1 MEKIYYNNSLLNRS
15 SVLRKEK
22 NFLKDILDTNNVN
35 FIPIWNDENYF
46 ISFKEKIKPL
56 ILTKRELELNIKNIH
71 LDKMIFLGKI
81 NEEFYFSINIKSKIN
96 KSTLNIDQGDIITDQ
111 LRNVIGSLTELD
123 SSYLALAKGM
133 TFWHEKN
140 KFCGVCGSKTKIEE
154 AGFVLKCVNK
164 KCNQSHFPRTDPAI
178 ITLVSNNDK
187 VLLARSSRFPQK
199 MYSTL
204 AGFVEPGES
213 LELALKREV
222 FEEVGINVQ
231 KIEYF
236 QSQPWPFPA
245 SLMLGFFAET
255 KDTELNIDKDEI
267 EDAHWFDISQLK
279 DLTHPDIKDGFKLP
293 RFDSIARRLVND
305 WIRRHEKI

>member
-1 MEKIYYNNSLLNRS
+1 MDKIFYNSSLLNRS
-15 SVLRKEK
+15 SELRKDE
-22 NFLKDILDTNNVN
+22 NFLKKILKSENAN
-35 FIPIWNDENYF
+35 FIPMRDDENYF
-46 ISFKEKIKPL
+46 ISKKNEIKPL
-56 ILTKRELELNIKNIH
+56 ILKRKELEFFTKDINLNNV
-71 LDKMIFLGKI
+71 IFLGKI
-81 NEEFYFSINIKSKIN
+81 NEKFYFSINIKSQIQKN
-96 KSTLNIDQGDIITDQ
+96 NLEIDQGVIITAQ

-140 KFCGVCGSKTKIEE
+140 KFCGVCGSKINIIE
-154 AGFVLKCVNK
+154 AGFVLKCINK
-164 KCNQSHFPRTDPAI
+164 NCNQSHFPRTDPAI
-178 ITLVSNNDK
+178 ITLVSNKDK

-222 FEEVGINVQ
+222 FEEVGVNVN
-231 KIEYF
+231 KIQYF

-255 KDTELNIDKDEI
+255 EDINLNVDKDEI
-267 EDAHWFDISQLK
+267 EDANWFDIGQLK
-279 DLTHPDIKDGFKLP
+279 ELTHPDILDGFKLP
-293 RFDSIARRLVND
+293 RFDSIARRLINN
-305 WIRRHEKI
+305 WIKKYE

>member
-1 MEKIYYNNSLLNRS
+1 MEKIFYNNQLLKRS
-15 SVLRKEK
+15 SELRKNE
-22 NFLKDILDTNNVN
+22 NFLKSILDSEYVN
-35 FIPIWNDENYF
+35 FIPMKDDENYF
-46 ISFKEKIKPL
+46 ISGKEEIKPL
-56 ILTKRELELNIKNIH
+56 ILKRRELELYIKDIS

-81 NEEFYFSINIKSKIN
+81 NEKFYFSINIKSKIEKN
-96 KSTLNIDQGDIITDQ
+96 NLIDQGDIITDQ

-140 KFCGVCGSKTKIEE
+140 KFCGVCGSKTKMEE
-154 AGFVLKCVNK
+154 AGFVLRCVNK
-164 KCNQSHFPRTDPAI
+164 NCNQSHFPRTDPAI
-178 ITLVSNNDK
+178 ITLVSNKDK

-222 FEEVGINVQ
+222 YEEVGVNVH
-231 KIEYF
+231 KIKYF

-255 KDTELNIDKDEI
+255 EDTDLNVDEDEI
-267 EDAHWFDISQLK
+267 EDANWFNINQLK
-279 DLTHPDIKDGFKLP
+279 DLTHPEIKDGFKLP

-305 WIRRHEKI
+305 WIRRHE

>member
-1 MEKIYYNNSLLNRS
+1 MEKIYYNNQLLKRS
-15 SVLRKEK
+15 SELRKDE
-22 NFLKDILDTNNVN
+22 NFLKSILDSEDVN
-35 FIPIWNDENYF
+35 FIPMKDDENYF
-46 ISFKEKIKPL
+46 ISVKEEIKPL
-56 ILTKRELELNIKNIH
+56 ILTRQELERYIKNIS

-81 NEEFYFSINIKSKIN
+81 NEKFYFSINIKSKIEKN
-96 KSTLNIDQGDIITDQ
+96 TLIDQGDIITDQ

-140 KFCGVCGSKTKIEE
+140 KFCGVCGSKTKMEE
-154 AGFVLKCVNK
+154 AGFVLRCVNK
-164 KCNQSHFPRTDPAI
+164 NCNQSHFPRTDPAI
-178 ITLVSNNDK
+178 ITLVSNKDK

-222 FEEVGINVQ
+222 YEEVGVNVN

-255 KDTELNIDKDEI
+255 EDTDLNVDEDEI
-267 EDAHWFDISQLK
+267 EDANWFNISQLK
-279 DLTHPDIKDGFKLP
+279 DLTHPEIKDGFKLP

-305 WIRRHEKI
+305 WIRRYE

>member
-1 MEKIYYNNSLLNRS
+1 MDKIYYNNSLLNRS
-15 SVLRKEK
+15 SELRKDK
-22 NFLKDILDTNNVN
+22 NFLKSLLKSENVN
-35 FIPIWNDENYF
+35 FIPMRDDENYF
-46 ISFKEKIKPL
+46 ISEKDKIKPL
-56 ILTKRELELNIKNIH
+56 ILKRQELEFFTKDIN
-71 LDKMIFLGKI
+71 LDNMIFLGKI
-81 NEEFYFSINIKSKIN
+81 NKKFYFSINIKSKIQKN
-96 KSTLNIDQGDIITDQ
+96 NLEIDQGNIITAQ

-140 KFCGVCGSKTKIEE
+140 KFCGVCGSKIKIVE
-154 AGFVLKCVNK
+154 AGFVLKCINK
-164 KCNQSHFPRTDPAI
+164 NCNQSHFPRTDPAI
-178 ITLVSNNDK
+178 ITLVSNKDK

-222 FEEVGINVQ
+222 FEEVGVNVN
-231 KIEYF
+231 KIQYF

-255 KDTELNIDKDEI
+255 EDINLNLDEDEI
-267 EDAHWFDISQLK
+267 EDANWFDIGQLK
-279 DLTHPDIKDGFKLP
+279 DLTHPDITDGFKLP
-293 RFDSIARRLVND
+293 RFDSIARRLVNN
-305 WIRRHEKI
+305 WIKRHE

>member
-1 MEKIYYNNSLLNRS
+1 
-15 SVLRKEK
+15 
-22 NFLKDILDTNNVN
+22 
-35 FIPIWNDENYF
+35 
-46 ISFKEKIKPL
+46 
-56 ILTKRELELNIKNIH
+56 
-71 LDKMIFLGKI
+71 
-81 NEEFYFSINIKSKIN
+81 
-96 KSTLNIDQGDIITDQ
+96 
-111 LRNVIGSLTELD
+111 
-123 SSYLALAKGM
+123 M

-140 KFCGVCGSKTKIEE
+140 KFCGVCGSKTKMEE
-154 AGFVLKCVNK
+154 AGFVLRCVNK
-164 KCNQSHFPRTDPAI
+164 NCNQSHFPRTDPAI
-178 ITLVSNNDK
+178 ITLVSNKDK

-222 FEEVGINVQ
+222 YEEVGVNVN

-255 KDTELNIDKDEI
+255 EDTDLNIDEDEI
-267 EDAHWFDISQLK
+267 EDANWFNISQLK
-279 DLTHPDIKDGFKLP
+279 DLTHPEIKDGFKLP

-305 WIRRHEKI
+305 WIRRYE

>member
-1 MEKIYYNNSLLNRS
+1 MEKIYYNNQLLKRS
-15 SVLRKEK
+15 SELRKDE
-22 NFLKDILDTNNVN
+22 NFLKSILDSEDVN
-35 FIPIWNDENYF
+35 FIPMKDDENYF
-46 ISFKEKIKPL
+46 ISGKEEIKPL
-56 ILTKRELELNIKNIH
+56 ILTRRELERYIKDIS

-81 NEEFYFSINIKSKIN
+81 NEKFYFSINIKSKIEKN
-96 KSTLNIDQGDIITDQ
+96 TFINQGDIITDQ

-140 KFCGVCGSKTKIEE
+140 KFCGVCGSKTKMEE
-154 AGFVLKCVNK
+154 AGFVLRCVNK
-164 KCNQSHFPRTDPAI
+164 NCNQSHFPRTDPAI
-178 ITLVSNNDK
+178 ITLVSNKDK

-222 FEEVGINVQ
+222 YEEVGVNVY

-255 KDTELNIDKDEI
+255 EDTDLNIDEDEI
-267 EDAHWFDISQLK
+267 EDANWFNISQLK
-279 DLTHPDIKDGFKLP
+279 DLTHPEIKDGFKLP

-305 WIRRHEKI
+305 WIRRYE

>member
-1 MEKIYYNNSLLNRS
+1 MEKIYYNNQLLKRS
-15 SVLRKEK
+15 SELRKDE
-22 NFLKDILDTNNVN
+22 NFLKSILDSEDVN
-35 FIPIWNDENYF
+35 FIPMKDDENYF
-46 ISFKEKIKPL
+46 ISGKEEIKPL
-56 ILTKRELELNIKNIH
+56 ILTRRELESIMKDIS

-81 NEEFYFSINIKSKIN
+81 NEKFYFSINIKSQIEMNNFIN
-96 KSTLNIDQGDIITDQ
+96 QGDIITDQ

-140 KFCGVCGSKTKIEE
+140 KFCGVCGSKTKMEE
-154 AGFVLKCVNK
+154 AGFVLRCVNK
-164 KCNQSHFPRTDPAI
+164 NCNQSHFPRTDPAI
-178 ITLVSNNDK
+178 ITLVSNKDK

-222 FEEVGINVQ
+222 YEEVGVNVN

-255 KDTELNIDKDEI
+255 EDTDLNVDEDEI
-267 EDAHWFDISQLK
+267 EDANWFNISQLK
-279 DLTHPDIKDGFKLP
+279 DLTHPEIKDGFKLP

-305 WIRRHEKI
+305 WIRRYE

>member
-1 MEKIYYNNSLLNRS
+1 MEKIYYNNALLDRS
-15 SVLRKEK
+15 SVLRKDK
-22 NFLKDILDTNNVN
+22 QFLTNILQSKDVN
-35 FIPIWNDENYF
+35 FIPMWEEENYF
-46 ISFKEKIKPL
+46 ILDNEEIKPL
-56 ILTKRELELNIKNIH
+56 ILKKNELELNTNRIS
-71 LDKMIFLGKI
+71 LDEMIFLGKI
-81 NEEFYFSINIKSKIN
+81 NKKFYFSVNLKSKV
-96 KSTLNIDQGDIITDQ
+96 KKDTLGIIQGDIITDQ

-164 KCNQSHFPRTDPAI
+164 NCNQSHFPRTDAAI
-178 ITLVSNNDK
+178 ITLVSNKDK

-222 FEEVGINVQ
+222 FEEVGVNVN

-255 KDTELNIDKDEI
+255 EDTKLNVDKDEI
-267 EDAHWFDISQLK
+267 EDANWFDISQLK
-279 DLTHPDIKDGFKLP
+279 DLTHPDITDGFKLP

-305 WIRRHEKI
+305 WIRRHE

>member
-1 MEKIYYNNSLLNRS
+1 MEKIYYNNALLDRS
-15 SVLRKEK
+15 SILRKDK
-22 NFLKDILDTNNVN
+22 QFLTNILQSKDVN
-35 FIPIWNDENYF
+35 FIPMWEDENYF
-46 ISFKEKIKPL
+46 VLDNEEIKPL
-56 ILTKRELELNIKNIH
+56 ILKKNELELNTNRIS
-71 LDKMIFLGKI
+71 LDEMIFLGKI
-81 NEEFYFSINIKSKIN
+81 NEKFYFSVNLKSKV
-96 KSTLNIDQGDIITDQ
+96 KKDTLGIIQGDIITDQ

-164 KCNQSHFPRTDPAI
+164 NCNQSHFPRTDAAI
-178 ITLVSNNDK
+178 ITLVSNKDK

-222 FEEVGINVQ
+222 FEEVGVNVN

-255 KDTELNIDKDEI
+255 EDTKLNVDKDEI
-267 EDAHWFDISQLK
+267 EDANWFDISQLK
-279 DLTHPDIKDGFKLP
+279 DLTHPDITYGFKLP

-305 WIRRHEKI
+305 WIRRHE

>member
-1 MEKIYYNNSLLNRS
+1 MEKIYYNNPLLNRS
-15 SVLRKEK
+15 SELRKDE
-22 NFLKDILDTNNVN
+22 NFLKSILKSDEVN
-35 FIPIWNDENYF
+35 FIPMRDDENYF
-46 ISFKEKIKPL
+46 VSEKNVIKPL
-56 ILTKRELELNIKNIH
+56 ILKRQELEFFTKDINLSNT
-71 LDKMIFLGKI
+71 IFLGKI
-81 NEEFYFSINIKSKIN
+81 NEKFYFSINIKSKIH
-96 KSTLNIDQGDIITDQ
+96 KSTLDIYQGDIITDQ
-111 LRNVIGSLTELD
+111 LRNVIGGLTELD

-140 KFCGVCGSKTKIEE
+140 KFCGVCGSKTKIVE
-154 AGFVLKCVNK
+154 AGFVLKCINK
-164 KCNQSHFPRTDPAI
+164 DCNQSHFPRTDPAI
-178 ITLVSNNDK
+178 ITLVSNKDK

-222 FEEVGINVQ
+222 FEEVGVNVD

-255 KDTELNIDKDEI
+255 EDINLNIDKDEI
-267 EDAHWFDISQLK
+267 EDANWFDIRQLK

-305 WIRRHEKI
+305 WIKRHE

>member
-1 MEKIYYNNSLLNRS
+1 MEKIYYNNPLLNRS
-15 SVLRKEK
+15 SELRKDE
-22 NFLKDILDTNNVN
+22 NFLKSILKSDEVN
-35 FIPIWNDENYF
+35 FIPMRDDENYF
-46 ISFKEKIKPL
+46 VLKKNQIKPL
-56 ILTKRELELNIKNIH
+56 ILKRQELEFYTKDINLN
-71 LDKMIFLGKI
+71 KMIFLGKI
-81 NEEFYFSINIKSKIN
+81 NEKFYFSINIKSKICKN
-96 KSTLNIDQGDIITDQ
+96 ILKIDQGDIITDQ

-140 KFCGVCGSKTKIEE
+140 KFCGVCGSKTKIAE
-154 AGFVLKCVNK
+154 AGFVLKCINK
-164 KCNQSHFPRTDPAI
+164 DCNQSHFPRTDPAI
-178 ITLVSNNDK
+178 ITLVSNKDK

-222 FEEVGINVQ
+222 FEEVGVNVN
-231 KIEYF
+231 KIQYF

-255 KDTELNIDKDEI
+255 DDVDLNIDKDEI
-267 EDAHWFDISQLK
+267 EDANWFDIGQLK
-279 DLTHPDIKDGFKLP
+279 HLTHPDITDGFKLP

-305 WIRRHEKI
+305 WIKRHE

>member
-1 MEKIYYNNSLLNRS
+1 MEKIYYNNALLDRS
-15 SVLRKEK
+15 SILRKDK
-22 NFLKDILDTNNVN
+22 QFLTNILQSKDVN
-35 FIPIWNDENYF
+35 FIPMWEDENYF
-46 ISFKEKIKPL
+46 VLDNEEIKPL
-56 ILTKRELELNIKNIH
+56 ILKKNELELNTNRIS
-71 LDKMIFLGKI
+71 LDEMIFLGKI
-81 NEEFYFSINIKSKIN
+81 NEKFYFSVNLKSKV
-96 KSTLNIDQGDIITDQ
+96 KKDTLGIIQGDIITDQ

-164 KCNQSHFPRTDPAI
+164 NCNQSHFPRTDAAI
-178 ITLVSNNDK
+178 ITLVSNKDK

-222 FEEVGINVQ
+222 FEEVGVNVN

-255 KDTELNIDKDEI
+255 EDTKLNVDKDEI
-267 EDAHWFDISQLK
+267 EDANWFDISQLK
-279 DLTHPDIKDGFKLP
+279 DLTHPDITDGFKLP

-305 WIRRHEKI
+305 WIRRHE

>member
-1 MEKIYYNNSLLNRS
+1 MEKIYYNNQLLKRS
-15 SVLRKEK
+15 SELRKDE
-22 NFLKDILDTNNVN
+22 NFLKSILDSEDVN
-35 FIPIWNDENYF
+35 FIPMKDDENYF
-46 ISFKEKIKPL
+46 ISVKEEIKPL
-56 ILTKRELELNIKNIH
+56 ILTRRELECFIKDIS

-81 NEEFYFSINIKSKIN
+81 NEKFYFSINIKSKIEMN
-96 KSTLNIDQGDIITDQ
+96 TFINQGDIITDQ

-140 KFCGVCGSKTKIEE
+140 KFCGVCGSKTKMEE
-154 AGFVLKCVNK
+154 AGFVLRCVNK
-164 KCNQSHFPRTDPAI
+164 NCNQSHFPRTDPAI
-178 ITLVSNNDK
+178 ITLVSNKDK

-222 FEEVGINVQ
+222 YEEVGVNVN

-255 KDTELNIDKDEI
+255 EDTDLNVDEDEI
-267 EDAHWFDISQLK
+267 EDANWFNISQLK
-279 DLTHPDIKDGFKLP
+279 DLTHPEIKDGFKLP
-293 RFDSIARRLVND
+293 RFDSIARSLVND
-305 WIRRHEKI
+305 WIRRYE

>member
-1 MEKIYYNNSLLNRS
+1 MEKIYYNNPLLNRS
-15 SVLRKEK
+15 SELRKDES
-22 NFLKDILDTNNVN
+22 FLKSILKSENVN
-35 FIPIWNDENYF
+35 FIPMRDDENYF
-46 ISFKEKIKPL
+46 ILENDQVKPL
-56 ILTKRELELNIKNIH
+56 ILKRQELEFYTEDINLNN
-71 LDKMIFLGKI
+71 MIFLGKI
-81 NEEFYFSINIKSKIN
+81 NEKFYFSINIKSKICKN
-96 KSTLNIDQGDIITDQ
+96 ILKIDQGDIITDQ

-140 KFCGVCGSKTKIEE
+140 KFCGVCGSKTKIVE
-154 AGFVLKCVNK
+154 AGFVLKCINK
-164 KCNQSHFPRTDPAI
+164 DCNQSHFPRTDPAI
-178 ITLVSNNDK
+178 ITLVSNKDK

-222 FEEVGINVQ
+222 FEEVGVHVN
-231 KIEYF
+231 KIQYF

-255 KDTELNIDKDEI
+255 EDINLNVDKDEI
-267 EDAHWFDISQLK
+267 EDANWFDIGQLK
-279 DLTHPDIKDGFKLP
+279 HLTHPDIKDGFKLP

-305 WIRRHEKI
+305 WIKRHE

>member
-1 MEKIYYNNSLLNRS
+1 MEKIYYNNPLLKRS
-15 SVLRKEK
+15 SELRKDED
-22 NFLKDILDTNNVN
+22 FLKSILDSEDVN
-35 FIPIWNDENYF
+35 FIPMRDDKNYF
-46 ISFKEKIKPL
+46 ISGKEEIKPL
-56 ILTKRELELNIKNIH
+56 ILKRQELELYTKDIN

-81 NEEFYFSINIKSKIN
+81 NEKFYFSINVKSKIEN
-96 KSTLNIDQGDIITDQ
+96 TLKIDQGNIITDQ

-133 TFWHEKN
+133 IFWHEKN
-140 KFCGVCGSKTKIEE
+140 KFCGVCGSKTKTEE
-154 AGFVLKCVNK
+154 AGFVLKCVNQN
-164 KCNQSHFPRTDPAI
+164 CNQSHFPRTDPAI
-178 ITLVSNNDK
+178 ITLVSNKDK

-222 FEEVGINVQ
+222 FEEVGVNVN

-255 KDTELNIDKDEI
+255 EDINLNVDKDEI
-267 EDAHWFDISQLK
+267 EDANWFNISQLK

-305 WIRRHEKI
+305 WIRRYE

>member
-1 MEKIYYNNSLLNRS
+1 MEKIYYNNPLLNRS
-15 SVLRKEK
+15 SELRKKEF
-22 NFLKDILDTNNVN
+22 FLERILDSKDVN
-35 FIPIWNDENYF
+35 FIPMKDDENYF
-46 ISFKEKIKPL
+46 ISEKEEIKPL
-56 ILTKRELELNIKNIH
+56 ILKRRELELYTNDIS

-81 NEEFYFSINIKSKIN
+81 NEKFYFSINIKSKIEKN
-96 KSTLNIDQGDIITDQ
+96 TLIDQGDIITDQ

-140 KFCGVCGSKTKIEE
+140 KFCGVCGSKTKMEE
-154 AGFVLKCVNK
+154 AGFVLRCVNK
-164 KCNQSHFPRTDPAI
+164 NCNQSHFPRTDPAI
-178 ITLVSNNDK
+178 ITLVSNKDK
-187 VLLARSSRFPQK
+187 VLLARSFRFPQK

-222 FEEVGINVQ
+222 YEEVGVNVN

-255 KDTELNIDKDEI
+255 EDTDLNVDEDEI
-267 EDAHWFDISQLK
+267 EDANWFNINQLK
-279 DLTHPDIKDGFKLP
+279 DLTHPEIKDGFKLP

-305 WIRRHEKI
+305 WIRRYE

>member
-1 MEKIYYNNSLLNRS
+1 MEKIYYNNPLLKRS
-15 SVLRKEK
+15 SELRKDE
-22 NFLKDILDTNNVN
+22 NFLKSILDSEDVN
-35 FIPIWNDENYF
+35 FIPMKDDENYF
-46 ISFKEKIKPL
+46 ISVKEEIKPL
-56 ILTKRELELNIKNIH
+56 ILTRQELERYIKNIS

-81 NEEFYFSINIKSKIN
+81 NEKFYFSINIKSKIEKN
-96 KSTLNIDQGDIITDQ
+96 TLIDQGDIITDQ

-140 KFCGVCGSKTKIEE
+140 KFCGVCGSKTKMEE
-154 AGFVLKCVNK
+154 AGFVLRCVNK
-164 KCNQSHFPRTDPAI
+164 NCNQSHFPRTDPAI
-178 ITLVSNNDK
+178 ITLVSNKDK

-222 FEEVGINVQ
+222 YEEVGVNVN

-255 KDTELNIDKDEI
+255 EDTDLNVDEDEI
-267 EDAHWFDISQLK
+267 EDANWFNISQLK
-279 DLTHPDIKDGFKLP
+279 DLTHPEIKDGFKLP

-305 WIRRHEKI
+305 WIRRYE

>member
-1 MEKIYYNNSLLNRS
+1 MEKIYYNNPLLNRS
-15 SVLRKEK
+15 SELRKDK
-22 NFLKDILDTNNVN
+22 NFLKSILDSENVN
-35 FIPIWNDENYF
+35 FIPMRDDENYF
-46 ISFKEKIKPL
+46 ISEKQKIKPL
-56 ILTKRELELNIKNIH
+56 ILKRRELEFYTKDIN
-71 LDKMIFLGKI
+71 LDNLIFLGKI
-81 NEEFYFSINIKSKIN
+81 NEKFYFSVNIKSKIERN
-96 KSTLNIDQGDIITDQ
+96 TLKIDQGDIITDQ

-140 KFCGVCGSKTKIEE
+140 KFCGACGSKTKKEE
-154 AGFVLKCVNK
+154 AGFVLKCINK
-164 KCNQSHFPRTDPAI
+164 NCNQSHFPRTDPAI
-178 ITLVSNNDK
+178 ITLVSNKDK

-222 FEEVGINVQ
+222 FEEVGLNVN
-231 KIEYF
+231 KIQYF

-255 KDTELNIDKDEI
+255 EDINLNVDKDEI
-267 EDAHWFDISQLK
+267 EDANWFDIGQLK
-279 DLTHPDIKDGFKLP
+279 DLTHPDIGDGFKLP

-305 WIRRHEKI
+305 WIRRHE

>member
-1 MEKIYYNNSLLNRS
+1 MEKIYYNNQLLKRS
-15 SVLRKEK
+15 SELRKDK
-22 NFLKDILDTNNVN
+22 NFLKSILESEDVN
-35 FIPIWNDENYF
+35 FIPMKDDENYF
-46 ISFKEKIKPL
+46 ISVKEEIKPL
-56 ILTKRELELNIKNIH
+56 ILSRQELERYIKNIS

-81 NEEFYFSINIKSKIN
+81 NEKFYFSINIKSKIEN
-96 KSTLNIDQGDIITDQ
+96 TLIDQGDIITDQ

-140 KFCGVCGSKTKIEE
+140 KFCGVCGSKTKMEE
-154 AGFVLKCVNK
+154 AGFVLRCVNK
-164 KCNQSHFPRTDPAI
+164 NCNQSHFPRTDPAI
-178 ITLVSNNDK
+178 ITLVSNKDK

-222 FEEVGINVQ
+222 YEEVGVNVN

-255 KDTELNIDKDEI
+255 EDTDLNVDEDEI
-267 EDAHWFDISQLK
+267 EDANWFDINQLK
-279 DLTHPDIKDGFKLP
+279 DLTHPEIKDGFKLP

-305 WIRRHEKI
+305 WIRRYE

>member
-1 MEKIYYNNSLLNRS
+1 MEKIYYNNLLLNRS
-15 SVLRKEK
+15 SELRKNES
-22 NFLKDILDTNNVN
+22 FLNSILKSEDVN
-35 FIPIWNDENYF
+35 FIPMRDDENYF
-46 ISFKEKIKPL
+46 VSEKNVIKPL
-56 ILTKRELELNIKNIH
+56 ILKRQELEFFTKDINLSNT
-71 LDKMIFLGKI
+71 IFLGKI
-81 NEEFYFSINIKSKIN
+81 KEKFYFSINIKSKIH
-96 KSTLNIDQGDIITDQ
+96 KSTLDIYQGDIITDQ
-111 LRNVIGSLTELD
+111 LRNVIGGLTELD

-140 KFCGVCGSKTKIEE
+140 KFCGVCGSKTKIVE
-154 AGFVLKCVNK
+154 AGFVLKCINK
-164 KCNQSHFPRTDPAI
+164 DCNQSHFPRTDPAI
-178 ITLVSNNDK
+178 ITLVSNKDK

-222 FEEVGINVQ
+222 FEEVGVNVD

-255 KDTELNIDKDEI
+255 EDINLNIDKDEI
-267 EDAHWFDISQLK
+267 EDANWFDIRQLK

-305 WIRRHEKI
+305 WIKRHE